1 MAKEKGEQNKSG
13 KNEPGHDAGEPPVH
27 AEQTL
32 LLRNSVCTVRVGYR
46 SDLDEN
52 RFGGF
57 WACKAFWAAPG

>member
-32 LLRNSVCTVRVGYR
+32 LLGCNSVCTVRVGYR

-52 RFGGF
+52 RFE
-57 WACKAFWAAPG
+57 WL